1 MTTYAVAHMQSV
13 TFGPAIVEYLQRID
27 ATLEPFGG
35 TFMVHGAAPQVL
47 EGEFPG
53 HLIVIGFPSR
63 KQAECWYGSP
73 AYRQILP
80 LRLEN
85 SVGPVVIVDGV
96 RPEHR
101 ATDLLV

>member
-1 MTTYAVAHMQSV
+1 MTTYAVAHMEAV

-35 TFMVHGAAPQVL
+35 TFVVHGAAPQVL

-53 HLIVIGFPSR
+53 HLVVIAFPSR
-63 KQAECWYGSP
+63 KQAEGWYGSP
-73 AYRQILP
+73 AYREILP

-85 SVGPVVIVDGV
+85 SVGPAVIVDGV
-96 RPEHR
+96 GPEHR
-101 ATDLLV
+101 ASDLLV